1 MPNHEDTILDE
12 WEIKL
17 EEKIV
22 ELKSCQDSNNLKL
35 VLIVIS
41 F

>member
-22 ELKSCQDSNNLKL
+22 ELKSKRGFKSYNCIN
-35 VLIVIS
+35 